1 MPSIQEMLTDS
12 LRDILDAE
20 RQGVKALPRL
30 AKAATSDELKQALLQ
45 HAEVTR
51 GQVARLEQIF
61 EMMGERARPKP
72 CKAMQGLVE
81 EAMEHISE
89 HERGDELDA
98 VLIASGQKV
107 EHYEIAAYG
116 TARAMAKSAGLK
128 DVANLLQETLKEE
141 GDTDKLLTKVALNV
155 YREMVQQEG
164 QDEQGVDEEEQTA
177 GGRRGGRGST
187 ASKKKASTRGADM
200 SGGRSASKRSSGSS
214 NGAGR
219 SQSGRSGSRSGGSSR
234 GGGKS
239 SAGSQ
244 VTTDHDQIRQWAE
257 ERGAHPACVR
267 GTGGKGDT
275 GMIRLDF
282 PGYSGGDS
290 LEEISWDDFFSK
302 FDEQGLAL
310 LYQDSTARGQKSNF
324 NKLISRGT
332 AELREEGGGS
342 ARRGTGKRGGGRSR
356 SAGR

>member
-1 MPSIQEMLTDS
+1 
-12 LRDILDAE
+12 
-20 RQGVKALPRL
+20 
-30 AKAATSDELKQALLQ
+30 
-45 HAEVTR
+45 
-51 GQVARLEQIF
+51 
-61 EMMGERARPKP
+61 
-72 CKAMQGLVE
+72 MQGLVA

-89 HERGDELDA
+89 HERGNELDA

-164 QDEQGVDEEEQTA
+164 ESEQGVDEEEQTA
-177 GGRRGGRGST
+177 RGRRASRGGT
-187 ASKKKASTRGADM
+187 ASQKKASTRGADT
-200 SGGRSASKRSSGSS
+200 SARRSSSRRSAGSG
-214 NGAGR
+214 NGGGG
-219 SQSGRSGSRSGGSSR
+219 SQSGRSASRANGSGR
-234 GGGKS
+234 GGGKG

-244 VTTDHDQIRQWAE
+244 VTTDHDQIREWAE

-282 PGYSGGDS
+282 PGYSGADS
-290 LEEISWDDFFSK
+290 LEEISWDDFFRK

-324 NKLISRGT
+324 NKLIARET
-332 AELREEGGGS
+332 ADLSEEGGRGS
-342 ARRGTGKRGGGRSR
+342 ARRGTGSRGRGRSR